1 MNFFWLLFQL
11 YYFRSNITNP
21 QVKNTVTFKTLTYEI
36 SLLGILSTLFLCSHD
51 TENTTKINKIYIL
64 IVLNMVNIV
73 SNIFLFT
80 YLVHN
85 QEALEYTKMKN
96 REYVEKLRKMF
107 RGTQISPTTTR
118 SPTTATKIF
127 TIKTPKRDS
136 LIQFKNDI
144 ELVEMESGN
153 SIVNI
158 WSLKQGWLFFTLKI
172 NLPHCADRK

>member
-1 MNFFWLLFQL
+1 
-11 YYFRSNITNP
+11 
-21 QVKNTVTFKTLTYEI
+21 
-36 SLLGILSTLFLCSHD
+36 
-51 TENTTKINKIYIL
+51 
-64 IVLNMVNIV
+64 MVNIV

-144 ELVEMESGN
+144 ELVEIESGN

-158 WSLKQGWLFFTLKI
+158 
-172 NLPHCADRK
+172 

>member
-107 RGTQISPTTTR
+107 RGTQISPNTTR

-158 WSLKQGWLFFTLKI
+158 WSLKKELDNLVFWL
-172 NLPHCADRK
+172 N